1 MKTSVVLQRLDS
13 YERQAT
19 KAAIAE
25 LLRPLGGISAFVQPG
40 QRVLLK
46 PNMLAGKGADAAVT
60 THPEIVRAVIEL
72 AQSAGGIVSVGD
84 SPGVGSPQL
93 VAQRCGILSVI
104 EETGATFAPFTES
117 IRVTPRSGT
126 IHHFDLARDIV
137 EAEVIINLPKLKTHQ
152 MMGMTGAVKNLF
164 GAIVGLR
171 KAHVHLQAGA
181 DKGSFALL
189 LLELAEEIRP
199 ALTIVD
205 GVLAMEGDGP
215 GSGEP
220 IQLGVLL
227 AGIEPMAVDV
237 VAAELTGL
245 APESIWT
252 WVVARRSGRPW
263 TSLHDIELC
272 GAPLAGLR
280 PRAFKPAKD
289 TAVHFGVPKLLQRP
303 LRRALSARPVVD
315 KKKCRRCGICVESC
329 PPHAM
334 AIRNNRLLID
344 DERCI
349 LCFCCHE
356 LCPYGAL
363 HSQQGLILRLSQKL
377 AQWRKNSP

>member
-13 YERQAT
+13 YERRAT
-19 KAAIAE
+19 KAAIEE

-40 QRVLLK
+40 QRVLIK
-46 PNMLAGKGADAAVT
+46 PNMLAGKGVDAAVT

-72 AQSAGGIVSVGD
+72 AQAAGGIVSVGD
-84 SPGVGSPQL
+84 SPGVGTPQQ
-93 VAQRCGILSVI
+93 VAQRCGLLAVI
-104 EETGATFAPFTES
+104 EETGATFAPFIES
-117 IRVTPRSGT
+117 LRITPRSGT
-126 IHHFDLARDIV
+126 IHHFDLARDII

-152 MMGMTGAVKNLF
+152 MMGMTCAVKNLF
-164 GAIVGLR
+164 GAVIGLR
-171 KAHVHLQAGA
+171 KPHLHLQAGA
-181 DKGSFALL
+181 DKGRFALM

-215 GSGEP
+215 GSGDP
-220 IQLGVLL
+220 VQVGLLL
-227 AGIEPMAVDV
+227 AGVETLAIDV

-252 WVVARRSGRPW
+252 LVVARRSARPW
-263 TSLHDIELC
+263 SSLAEIELC
-272 GAPLAGLR
+272 GAPLADLR
-280 PRAFKPAKD
+280 PRAFKPARS
-289 TAVHFGVPKLLQRP
+289 TEIHFGLPKFLHRA
-303 LRRALSARPVVD
+303 LRRALIARPVVD
-315 KKKCRRCGICVESC
+315 EKKCRRCGICVTSC

-334 AIRNNRLLID
+334 AIRNDKLLIEE
-344 DERCI
+344 ERCI

-363 HSQQGLILRLSQKL
+363 HTRQGWLLRLSQKL
-377 AQWRKNSP
+377 SQRRRK